1 MGPDAMS
8 NITRHSLER
17 CAQRNVDPGS
27 LAFIKRYGQKLHR
40 TGIVFYFLGRR
51 DIPEHQRID
60 DRYAKLEGATV
71 LEALDGGTIT
81 VYRNRNGLK
90 NIKKKRKYRLPLG
103 QMATIG

>member
-1 MGPDAMS
+1 MS
-8 NITRHSLER
+8 NTTRHSLER
-17 CAQRNVDPGS
+17 CAQRNVDPGT

-51 DIPEHQRID
+51 DIPEHQRTD

-71 LEALDGGTIT
+71 LEALDGGIIT

-90 NIKKKRKYRLPLG
+90 NIKKKRKYRLPY
-103 QMATIG
+103 